1 MPNSKSA
8 SKSLRQS
15 LVKRDRN
22 RTQRASLRTKL
33 KKFRTLLATEPVPTQ
48 EDADQQF
55 GLVVKALDQAASKHL
70 IHRNTA
76 ARTKSRL
83 AALKKKT
90 FVG

>member
-8 SKSLRQS
+8 AKSLKQS

-22 RTQRASLRTKL
+22 RQQRATLRTKV
-33 KKFRTLLATEPVPTQ
+33 KKFRTLLTSGATQ
-48 EDADQQF
+48 EAADSDF
-55 GLVVKALDQAASKHL
+55 RLVVKALDQAASRNL
-70 IHRNTA
+70 IHKNTA
-76 ARTKSRL
+76 SRTKSRL

>member
-8 SKSLRQS
+8 AKSLRQS

-22 RTQRASLRTKL
+22 RQQRSTLRTKL
-33 KKFRTLLATEPVPTQ
+33 KKFRTLLTTQPTQ
-48 EDADQQF
+48 ENADKEF
-55 GLVVKALDQAASKHL
+55 GQVVKALDQAAAKNL
-70 IHRNTA
+70 IHKNTA
-76 ARTKSRL
+76 SRTKSRL

>member
-8 SKSLRQS
+8 SKSLKQS

-22 RTQRASLRTKL
+22 RQQRATLRTAL
-33 KKFRTLLATEPVPTQ
+33 KKFRTLLTTQPTQ
-48 EDADQQF
+48 EDADKNF
-55 GLVVKALDQAASKHL
+55 SLVVKALDQAASRNL
-70 IHRNTA
+70 IHKNTA
-76 ARTKSRL
+76 SRTKSRL